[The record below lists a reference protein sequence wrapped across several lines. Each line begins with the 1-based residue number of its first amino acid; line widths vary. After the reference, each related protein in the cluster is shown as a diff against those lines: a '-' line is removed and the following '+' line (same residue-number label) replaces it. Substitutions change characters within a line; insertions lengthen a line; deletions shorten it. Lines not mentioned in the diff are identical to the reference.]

1 MQQEICDVRCHMPKI
16 IKENIYLIL
25 VSLFVF
31 CIYQYGIQKI
41 CGFTLYP
48 DEFGYWASAANALG
62 YDWSEVAS
70 MGSYYS
76 FGYSLI
82 LIPVLGLFSDGVMA
96 YRAAI
101 TVNMLLVC
109 ASIPMLCGIA
119 QKISPKT
126 DMAQRVFIS
135 GIAAFY
141 PPWIFYMQM
150 TMAEALLGFLF
161 VLLVYL
167 ILCFIEKPTA
177 ITAALL
183 AMSLVY
189 IYCVH
194 MRALGVVLA
203 GFITLFLFG
212 ITDRAKGKP
221 IAVFLIVLIL
231 MGGAAFMLKNHT
243 IAEVF
248 SHAEQEALIGN
259 DYAGQAG
266 KLKQLWKP
274 EEIWLL
280 FKEIIGRIYY
290 LGIASFGIFYWTLI
304 WCIKE
309 STALIKKLFCKDSI
323 SLKQWGALFLL
334 LSIAGEVMISSIY
347 MHHPGTVDCLIYGR
361 YSDLFVPVAL
371 LAGIL
376 VMWKNRLLLRITL
389 LAGALSGGMA
399 LMLANEAERLGLE
412 GIRGY
417 HIAGISYL
425 TDKKNQ
431 DIIVFFKDTWVKGF
445 LLMIAV
451 SVFIR
456 LAGRWR
462 GSSWLL
468 TGVLLIEIL
477 AGLQLGN
484 NYTYPVNNVNF
495 ENRIIVD
502 AVNEHYKEDDEIV
515 YLDEGFPE
523 FVDFLQMQLPD
534 RPIQV
539 MESDDFVVKD
549 RVEISRFLITHSETK
564 SDEQLR
570 DIYKKKVTA
579 NTFYL
584 YYNP

>member
-1 MQQEICDVRCHMPKI
+1 MPEI
-16 IKENIYLIL
+16 IKENRYLIL
-25 VSLFVF
+25 VLLLIF

-48 DEFGYWASAANALG
+48 DEFGYWASAANALD

-82 LIPVLGLFSDGVMA
+82 LIPVLRLFSDGVMA

-119 QKISPKT
+119 QKIFSKT
-126 DMAQRVFIS
+126 DMVQRAFIS

-167 ILCFIEKPTA
+167 ILCFIEKPTT

-183 AMSLVY
+183 AVSLVY

-203 GFITLFLFG
+203 SLITLFLFL
-212 ITDRAKGKP
+212 ITDRSKGKP

-231 MGGAAFMLKNHT
+231 MGGAAFILKSHT

-248 SHAEQEALIGN
+248 SHAEREVLTGN
-259 DYAGQAG
+259 DYGGQAD
-266 KLKQLWKP
+266 KLKQLWRP

-290 LGIASFGIFYWTLI
+290 LGIASFGIFYWALI

-309 STALIKKLFCKDSI
+309 SAALIKKLFCKDNI

-371 LAGIL
+371 LAGVL
-376 VMWKNRLLLRITL
+376 VMWKSRLLLRITL

-431 DIIVFFKDTWVKGF
+431 DIVVFFKDTWVKGF

-456 LAGRWR
+456 LSGKWR

-502 AVNEHYKEDDEIV
+502 AVNEYYKEDDEIV

-539 MESDDFVVKD
+539 MEGDDFVVKD
-549 RVEISRFLITHSETK
+549 RAEISRFLITYSETK

-570 DIYKKKVTA
+570 ELYKKKVMA
-579 NTFYL
+579 NTFCL